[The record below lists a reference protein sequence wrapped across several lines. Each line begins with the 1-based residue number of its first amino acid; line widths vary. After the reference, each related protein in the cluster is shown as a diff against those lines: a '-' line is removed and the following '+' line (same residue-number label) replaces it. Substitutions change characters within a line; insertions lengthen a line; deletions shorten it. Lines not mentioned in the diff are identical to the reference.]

1 MMNMNLTN
9 IEDNTINKFFDRLR
23 MVDREADKII
33 LSIKYL
39 GVPISV
45 KYNDTGI
52 NSITIRRHF
61 DKDWDNPIILNSFN
75 PSEFLNIELTRE
87 ELLQHYENI
96 ISSKSVLVKDDK
108 IIVKKKRKTLSD
120 IDLNVI
126 YES

>member
-1 MMNMNLTN
+1 MNMNLTN

-45 KYNDTGI
+45 NYNDTGI

>member
-1 MMNMNLTN
+1 MNLTN

-75 PSEFLNIELTRE
+75 PSEFLSIELTRE

>member
-1 MMNMNLTN
+1 MNLTN

-52 NSITIRRHF
+52 NSITIQRHF

>member
-75 PSEFLNIELTRE
+75 PSEFLSIELTRE

>member
-9 IEDNTINKFFDRLR
+9 IEDNTINTFFDRLR

>member
-52 NSITIRRHF
+52 NSITIQRHF

>member
-1 MMNMNLTN
+1 MNLTN

>member
-1 MMNMNLTN
+1 MNMNLTN